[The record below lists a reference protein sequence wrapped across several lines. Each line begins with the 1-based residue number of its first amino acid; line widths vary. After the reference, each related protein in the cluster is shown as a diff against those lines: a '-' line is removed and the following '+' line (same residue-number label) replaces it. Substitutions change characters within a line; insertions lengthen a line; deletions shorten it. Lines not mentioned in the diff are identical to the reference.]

1 MLFKL
6 SNLNS
11 NLSLTLGYLNLAL
24 NNLALI
30 SKQKLPVTIL
40 TIFVSAG
47 KLLQDNS
54 ISEALK
60 VQTRLAY
67 FCQFI

>member
-1 MLFKL
+1 MWGF
-6 SNLNS
+6 
-11 NLSLTLGYLNLAL
+11 NLSIPLLLYGSPPPPLK
-24 NNLALI
+24 I
-30 SKQKLPVTIL
+30 FIIL
-40 TIFVSAG
+40 VSAA

-67 FCQFI
+67 FGQVI

>member
-1 MLFKL
+1 MSHIGIPWGFNLGVSFK
-6 SNLNS
+6 NL
-11 NLSLTLGYLNLAL
+11 
-24 NNLALI
+24 
-30 SKQKLPVTIL
+30 VTFIWEPPPPLKIFIIL
-40 TIFVSAG
+40 VSAA

-67 FCQFI
+67 FGQVI

>member
-1 MLFKL
+1 MSHIGIPWGF
-6 SNLNS
+6 
-11 NLSLTLGYLNLAL
+11 NLSIPLLLYGSPPPPLK
-24 NNLALI
+24 I
-30 SKQKLPVTIL
+30 FIIL
-40 TIFVSAG
+40 VSAA

-67 FCQFI
+67 FGQVI